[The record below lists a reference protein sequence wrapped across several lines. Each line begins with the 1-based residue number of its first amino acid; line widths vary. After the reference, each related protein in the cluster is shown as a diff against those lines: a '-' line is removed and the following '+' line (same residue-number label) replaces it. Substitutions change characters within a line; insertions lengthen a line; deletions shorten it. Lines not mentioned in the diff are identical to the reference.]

1 MSILSVDQIQ
11 PIGSGTTI
19 TLNATEVKTG
29 TEITVGTGASIFSP
43 AGNTLTFGTNNVE
56 RIRIKNDG
64 KVGIGTNN
72 PTAKLEI
79 KGSDN
84 PLVKIVQDT
93 SGIARLNLES
103 ATNDGYQYSGI
114 GLGDGTNDAELM
126 WTTQGFDIN
135 VGNSVRFRILSNGHI
150 AIGHDIANDTG
161 MFKVE
166 AADGQADDQYV
177 GQFKNHEA
185 TASRNYGLL
194 VQAGSN
200 STDHGLRVRNGAN
213 NATHFEVRGDGY
225 ITTPS
230 QVGCAVRMSSHFTH
244 PGNNSFNSGTSW
256 VMPFD
261 TEVWD
266 IGSNF
271 NTSNYTFTAPIAG
284 RYLCCYTIQIE
295 SISNWLWNYVYPVVT
310 GTGGNSN
317 TVATNNAGVA
327 FADDAGNGINGNN
340 RTIAQYHAFTN
351 TCVMNLTAG
360 QDVRMGTRGDLTA
373 TYKGSVETQWTMQLL
388 G

>member
-11 PIGSGTTI
+11 PIGSGTTV

-43 AGNTLTFGTNNVE
+43 AGNTLTLGTNNNE

-213 NATHFEVRGDGY
+213 NATHLEVRGDGV
-225 ITTPS
+225 TTKPLQPGFGAS
-230 QVGCAVRMSSHFTH
+230 NMNGFTNLSGSTYAVTSYGTVHH
-244 PGNNSFNSGTSW
+244 NYGNHFNS
-256 VMPFD
+256 
-261 TEVWD
+261 
-266 IGSNF
+266 SNGR
-271 NTSNYTFTAPIAG
+271 FTAPVDG
-284 RYLCCYTIQIE
+284 RYFMHAIGMG
-295 SISNWLWNYVYPVVT
+295 V
-310 GTGGNSN
+310 N
-317 TVATNNAGVA
+317 TSSPHIA
-327 FADDAGNGINGNN
+327 FGINNSSNGGGPSRGGTDYGNN
-340 RTIAQYHAFTN
+340 NVWSHPTDSGYWVCITHIFDLSANDY
-351 TCVMNLTAG
+351 
-360 QDVRMGTRGDLTA
+360 VRVY
-373 TYKGSVETQWTMQLL
+373 TYDWNSSNDPVRCYFYGYLL